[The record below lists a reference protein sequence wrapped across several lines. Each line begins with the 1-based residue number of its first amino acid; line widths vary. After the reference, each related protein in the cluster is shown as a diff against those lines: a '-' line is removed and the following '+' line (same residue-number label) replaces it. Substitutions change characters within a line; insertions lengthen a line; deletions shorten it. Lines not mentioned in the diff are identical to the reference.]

1 MGFEAQGLA
10 ALNIL
15 IFGGT
20 GFVGI
25 NIASA
30 LLARGHGVTLFDRG
44 ALPRAASQ
52 AFAGLGDRL
61 GVIEGDVTNSRA
73 VEEAIARGF
82 DAIILGAA
90 ITAGSAREAADPLS
104 ILQVNL
110 MAQVPILTSAHRLG
124 VRRVINLSSGSAFGA
139 AAFRHALLDEEL
151 PCEPASLY
159 AITKHA
165 SEHVTARLAALWQAD
180 FISVRLSGVFGPWE
194 RATGVRDTLSPQ
206 SQIVAALR
214 QNEEAML
221 PRPGVRDW
229 IYAPDLAAAVAV
241 LVEATKPKHGLYNI
255 STGHE
260 WTALEWGQHLAAL
273 NPGFVCRLAGSG
285 EAPNVDLHSDADR
298 APLSISRMA
307 DEFGWRARYGCA
319 DSAQDLH
326 EWWRRHGEG
335 M

>member
-1 MGFEAQGLA
+1 M
-10 ALNIL
+10 NVL

-30 LLARGHGVTLFDRG
+30 LLARGHGVTLFDRE
-44 ALPRAASQ
+44 ALQRAAVE
-52 AFAGLGDRL
+52 AFAGFGDGL
-61 GVIEGDVTNSRA
+61 SVVEGDIRESRV
-73 VEEAIARGF
+73 VETIIARGF
-82 DAIILGAA
+82 DVIILGAA
-90 ITAGSAREAADPLS
+90 ITAGPAREANDPQS

-110 MAQVPILTSAHRLG
+110 MAQVPILMAAHRYR

-139 AAFRHALLDEEL
+139 AAFRHSLLDEEL
-151 PCEPASLY
+151 PCEPVSLY

-165 SEHVTARLAALWQAD
+165 SERVAARLAALWQAD

-214 QNEEAML
+214 QRQEAVL
-221 PRPGVRDW
+221 SRPGVRDW
-229 IYAPDLAAAVAV
+229 IYAPDVADAVAV
-241 LVEATKPKHGLYNI
+241 LVEAEKPRHGLYHI

-260 WTALEWGQHLAAL
+260 WTALEWGQYLAAL

-285 EAPNVDLHSDADR
+285 EVPNVDLHSDADR

-319 DSAQDLH
+319 DSVRDLND
-326 EWWRRHGEG
+326 WWRRHGEG

>member
-1 MGFEAQGLA
+1 MKV
-10 ALNIL
+10 L

-25 NIASA
+25 NVASA
-30 LLARGHGVTLFDRG
+30 LLARGHAVTLFDRA
-44 ALPRAASQ
+44 ALPRAAAL
-52 AFAGLGDRL
+52 AFASFGDRL
-61 GVIEGDVTNSRA
+61 SLVEGDIRESRV
-73 VEEAIARGF
+73 VETIIARGF

-90 ITAGSAREAADPLS
+90 ITAGPAREAADPQS

-110 MAQVPILTSAHRLG
+110 MAQVPILMAAHRQR

-139 AAFRHALLDEEL
+139 AAFRHSLLDEEL
-151 PCEPASLY
+151 PCEPVSLY

-165 SEHVTARLAALWQAD
+165 SERVAARLAALWQAD

-214 QNEEAML
+214 QREEAVL
-221 PRPGVRDW
+221 SRPGVRDW
-229 IYAPDLAAAVAV
+229 IYAPDVADAVAV
-241 LVEATKPKHGLYNI
+241 LVEAEEPKHGLYHI

-260 WTALEWGQHLAAL
+260 WTALEWGQQLAAL
-273 NPGFVCRLAGSG
+273 NPGFVCRLAGAS

-307 DEFGWRARYGCA
+307 DEFGWRARYGCM
-319 DSAQDLH
+319 DSARDLND
-326 EWWRRHGEG
+326 WWRRHGEG

>member
-1 MGFEAQGLA
+1 MKV
-10 ALNIL
+10 L

-30 LLARGHGVTLFDRG
+30 LLARGHGVTLFDRA
-44 ALPRAASQ
+44 ALPRAAVE
-52 AFAGLGDRL
+52 AFASFGDRL
-61 GVIEGDVTNSRA
+61 SVVEGDVTQSQA
-73 VEEAIARGF
+73 IEATIARGF

-90 ITAGSAREAADPLS
+90 ITAGPAREAADPQS
-104 ILQVNL
+104 ILHVNL
-110 MAQVPILTSAHRLG
+110 MAQVPVLMAAHRSG

-139 AAFRHALLDEEL
+139 AAFRHALLDEEM
-151 PCEPASLY
+151 PCEPVSLY

-165 SEHVTARLAALWQAD
+165 SERVVARLAALWQVD

-214 QNEEAML
+214 QGEQALL

-229 IYAPDLAAAVAV
+229 IYAPDVADAVAV
-241 LVEATKPKHGLYNI
+241 LVEAEKPKHGLYHI
-255 STGHE
+255 STGQE
-260 WTALEWGQHLAAL
+260 WTALEWGQQLAAL
-273 NPGFVCRLAGSG
+273 NPGFVCCLAASG

-307 DEFGWRARYGCA
+307 DEFGWRARYGCT
-319 DSAQDLH
+319 DSARDLND
-326 EWWRRHGEG
+326 WWRRHGEG
-335 M
+335 V